1 MVNPVGGAHA
11 LWLGGGAVGSSSRTR
26 RVRHRIRTA
35 VCEHPR
41 VYLEFARRKYPGP
54 SPRVLGE
61 DTAVVIDGYTR
72 SASTF
77 AVYAFQVAQPDP
89 VPMAHHL
96 HAPAQLKEAARRG
109 LPTLM
114 VIREPRG
121 AVLSQLV
128 REPGVDLL
136 DALYAYRRFHR
147 SLMDF
152 REAFVV
158 ADFREVT
165 DDFGSVVRRMNA
177 RYGTSFG
184 VFGGTP
190 DELALVT
197 RLIEQRPTL
206 SPVLLGFESG
216 EVSLSQVRAHL
227 AGLAADAEGD
237 PTWVPSP
244 EREQAKNALQGLWSS
259 RAVASAR
266 ARAEDTYHA
275 FLAVER

>member
-1 MVNPVGGAHA
+1 VVNPVGGANA
-11 LWLGGGAVGSSSRTR
+11 LWFGGGAVGSSSRTR
-26 RVRHRIRTA
+26 RVRHRIRTT

-77 AVYAFQVAQPDP
+77 AVYAFQVAQTDP

-136 DALYAYRRFHR
+136 DALYAYRRFHL
-147 SLMDF
+147 SLMGC
-152 REAFVV
+152 REALVV

-165 DDFGSVVRRMNA
+165 RDFGSVVRRMNA

-197 RLIEQRPTL
+197 HLIEQRPTL

-227 AGLAADAEGD
+227 ASLAAGACGEA
-237 PTWVPSP
+237 TWVPSP
-244 EREQAKNALQGLWSS
+244 EREQAKNALQVLWASP
-259 RAVASAR
+259 AVASAR
-266 ARAEDTYHA
+266 ARAEETYRS
-275 FLAVER
+275 FLGVG

>member
-1 MVNPVGGAHA
+1 VNPVGGAHA
-11 LWLGGGAVGSSSRTR
+11 LWSGGGAVGSSSRTR
-26 RVRHRIRTA
+26 RARHRIRTA
-35 VCEHPR
+35 ACEHPR

-147 SLMDF
+147 SLMGC

-165 DDFGSVVRRMNA
+165 QDFGSVVRRMNE

-184 VFGGTP
+184 IFGGTP
-190 DELALVT
+190 DELELVT
-197 RLIEQRPTL
+197 HLIEQRPTL

-216 EVSLSQVRAHL
+216 EVSLSQVTAHL
-227 AGLAADAEGD
+227 AGLGASGGGEA
-237 PTWVPSP
+237 TWVPSAQ
-244 EREQAKNALQGLWSS
+244 REQAKNALQGLWASP
-259 RAVASAR
+259 AVASAR
-266 ARAEDTYHA
+266 ARAEEIYHS
-275 FLAVER
+275 FLGVG

>member
-1 MVNPVGGAHA
+1 MAA
-11 LWLGGGAVGSSSRTR
+11 
-26 RVRHRIRTA
+26 
-35 VCEHPR
+35 EHPR
-41 VYLEFARRKYPGP
+41 PYLDFARRKYPGP
-54 SPRVLGE
+54 SPQVLGA

-77 AVYAFQVAQPDP
+77 AVYAFQVAQPSP

-136 DALYAYRRFHR
+136 DALYAYRRFHL
-147 SLMDF
+147 SLMACRD
-152 REAFVV
+152 AFVV
-158 ADFREVT
+158 ADFHEVT
-165 DDFGSVVRRMNA
+165 RDFGSVVRRMNA

-190 DELALVT
+190 DEHELVT

-206 SPVLLGFESG
+206 SPLLLGFESG

-227 AGLAADAEGD
+227 AGLAADVEGD

-244 EREQAKNALQGLWSS
+244 ERERAKNALEGLWSG

-266 ARAEDTYHA
+266 ARAEETYRA
-275 FLAVER
+275 FVGVR